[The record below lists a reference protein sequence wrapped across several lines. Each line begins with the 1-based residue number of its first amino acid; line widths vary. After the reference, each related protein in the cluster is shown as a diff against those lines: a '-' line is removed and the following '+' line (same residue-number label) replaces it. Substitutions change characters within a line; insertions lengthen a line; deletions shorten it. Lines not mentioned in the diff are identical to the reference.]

1 MIMVIKS
8 LVDITVN
15 MDMTTSI
22 VGKIIGEI
30 LRVEFS
36 GDFERLVVTYKYES
50 ESEDII
56 KRGSLELT
64 GVEIDDLNTA
74 VQQMLPTN
82 YDTLTEREQ
91 MMFKYLN
98 GFKIKMSETFNIDT
112 TDIEITESESES
124 DNIV

>member
-1 MIMVIKS
+1 MVIKS